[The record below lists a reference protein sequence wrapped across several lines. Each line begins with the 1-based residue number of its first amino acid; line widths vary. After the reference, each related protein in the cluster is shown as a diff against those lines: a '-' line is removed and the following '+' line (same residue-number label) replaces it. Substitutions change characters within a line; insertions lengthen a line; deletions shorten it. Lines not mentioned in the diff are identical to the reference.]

1 MKTLLMGAT
10 ASVALL
16 LFAYESPVSAQGA
29 AAISGAVSSAEDGAM
44 EGVLVSAKKDGS
56 NKTVTVVT
64 DEKGHYSFPA
74 ARLEPGHYKITIRAA
89 GYDLDGTPAADVAA
103 GKEAAADIT
112 LKKTRNLALQ
122 LSNAEWLISMP
133 GDDKMK
139 SNLNGCNSCHTYQR
153 ILRSAHTSEEF
164 QEIFKRM
171 GTYSPGSTPIHPQ
184 PLLPGPRGERPRVAA
199 DKAKAFGDYL
209 ASVNLSTN
217 TTWNYPLKTLPRP
230 KGQATHV
237 VITEYD
243 LARPEAQPHDVILA
257 ADGQVF
263 YSDFGNQFIGQ
274 LDSRTGKVT
283 DYPVPVLK
291 QDEPKGLLQVD
302 TDPDGNVWGAMMY
315 QGGIA
320 KLDRKTG
327 QVTTYAIPKEWQ
339 SNSTQESM
347 VSPSYADVDGYVW
360 TNNQEKHDL
369 YRLDVKTGQFEN
381 MGEAKFPGTDKTL
394 SAYGMPVDRN
404 NKVFMLEFG
413 NTNIGH
419 FDPATKQVKV
429 YKTPTP
435 GSKPRRGRVDEQ
447 NRLWFAE
454 YGGNAIGMFDP
465 KTEQVKEWKLP
476 TPWSDPYD
484 VVADKNG
491 KVWAGSMYT
500 DEVNRLDPSSG
511 KTTDY
516 LLPRSTNIRRV
527 FADNTTNPPSLWVGS
542 NHGASIVH
550 VEPLD

>member
-10 ASVALL
+10 ASVAVLI
-16 LFAYESPVSAQGA
+16 FAYSAPASAQTKS
-29 AAISGAVSSAEDGAM
+29 AISGSVSAAGEGAM
-44 EGVLVSAKKDGS
+44 EGVLVSAKQDGS

-64 DEKGHYSFPA
+64 DSKGHYSFPA
-74 ARLEPGHYKITIRAA
+74 ARLAPGHYKITTRAV
-89 GYDLDGTPAADVAA
+89 GYDLDGAPAADIAA
-103 GKEAAADIT
+103 GKSASADLK

-122 LSNAEWLISMP
+122 MSNAEWLISMP

-139 SNLNGCNSCHTYQR
+139 SNLNGCNGCHTYQR

-171 GTYSPGSTPIHPQ
+171 GKYSPGSTPTHPQ

-199 DKAKAFGDYL
+199 DKAKALGDWL
-209 ASVNLSTN
+209 ASVNLSS
-217 TTWNYPLKTLPRP
+217 TTSWEYPLKTLPRP

-237 VITEYD
+237 IITEYD

-257 ADGQVF
+257 GDGQVF

-274 LDSRTGKVT
+274 LNPKTGKVT

-291 QDEPKGLLQVD
+291 PEQPKGLLQVD
-302 TDPDGNVWGAMMY
+302 TDHDGNVWAAMMY

-327 QVTTYAIPKEWQ
+327 KVKAYAIPKEWQ
-339 SNSTQESM
+339 SASTQESM
-347 VSPSYADVDGYVW
+347 VSPTYSNVDGYVW
-360 TNNQEKHDL
+360 TNNQEMHAL
-369 YRLDVKTGQFEN
+369 YRLNVKTEKYEN
-381 MGEAKFPGTDKTL
+381 MGSVKFPGTDKTL
-394 SAYGMPVDRN
+394 SAYGMPVDQN
-404 NKVFMLEFG
+404 NKVYMLEFG

-419 FDPATKQVKV
+419 YDPNTKQVKV

-435 GSKPRRGRVDEQ
+435 GSKPRRGRVDGQ
-447 NRLWFAE
+447 GKLWFAE

-465 KTEQVKEWKLP
+465 KTEQVKEFRLP

-484 VVADKNG
+484 VVADKAG

-500 DEVNRLDPSSG
+500 DEVNRLDPASG

>member
-16 LFAYESPVSAQGA
+16 LFAYGSPARAQGA

-56 NKTVTVVT
+56 NKTVTVVS
-64 DEKGHYSFPA
+64 DAKGHYSFPA
-74 ARLEPGHYKITIRAA
+74 ARLEPGHYQITIRAV
-89 GYDLDGTPAADVAA
+89 GYDLDGTPAAEVAA
-103 GKEAAADIT
+103 GKAAATDIK

-171 GTYSPGSTPIHPQ
+171 GHYSPGSTPIHPQ

-199 DKAKAFGDYL
+199 DKAKALGDYL
-209 ASVNLSTN
+209 AGANLST
-217 TTWNYPLKTLPRP
+217 TTSWEYPLKTLPRP

-243 LARPEAQPHDVILA
+243 LPRPEAQPHDVILT
-257 ADGQVF
+257 ADGHAWF
-263 YSDFGNQFIGQ
+263 SDFGNQFIGE
-274 LDSRTGKVT
+274 LDPKTGKVT

-291 QDEPKGLLQVD
+291 KDEPKGLLQVD

-320 KLDRKTG
+320 KLDRKTK
-327 QVTTYAIPKEWQ
+327 QVTVYPIPKEWQ

-347 VSPSYADVDGYVW
+347 VSPSYANVDGYVW
-360 TNNQEKHDL
+360 TNNQERHDL
-369 YRLDVKTGQFEN
+369 YRLNVKTGQFEN
-381 MGEAKFPGTDKTL
+381 MGAAKFPGTDKTL
-394 SAYGMPVDRN
+394 SAYGMPVDHS
-404 NKVFMLEFG
+404 NKLFMLEFG

-419 FDPATKQVKV
+419 YDPATKQVKV

-465 KTEQVKEWKLP
+465 KTEQVKEFRLP

-484 VVADKNG
+484 VVADKSG
-491 KVWAGSMYT
+491 KVWAGSMFT

>member
-16 LFAYESPVSAQGA
+16 LFAYGSPASAQRA
-29 AAISGAVSSAEDGAM
+29 AAISGSVSSAEDGAM
-44 EGVLVSAKKDGS
+44 EGVLVSAKKNGS
-56 NKTVTVVT
+56 NKTVTVVS
-64 DEKGHYSFPA
+64 DAKGHYRFPA
-74 ARLEPGHYKITIRAA
+74 ARLEPGHYQITIRAV

-103 GKEAAADIT
+103 GKAAASDIK

-122 LSNAEWLISMP
+122 LSNAEWLMSMP

-164 QEIFKRM
+164 QEIFQRM
-171 GTYSPGSTPIHPQ
+171 GHYSPGSTPIHPQ
-184 PLLPGPRGERPRVAA
+184 PLLPGPRGNRPRVAA
-199 DKAKAFGDYL
+199 DKAKALGDYL

-230 KGQATHV
+230 QGQATHV
-237 VITEYD
+237 IITEYD
-243 LARPEAQPHDVILA
+243 LKRPEAQPHDVIRA
-257 ADGQVF
+257 SDGQIF

-274 LDSRTGKVT
+274 LDPKSGKVT

-291 QDEPKGLLQVD
+291 PNEPKGLLQVD
-302 TDPDGNVWGAMMY
+302 TDPQGNVWGAMMY

-327 QVTTYAIPKEWQ
+327 KVTAYPIPKEWQ
-339 SNSTQESM
+339 SASTQESM
-347 VSPSYADVDGYVW
+347 VSPTYANVDGYVW
-360 TNNQEKHDL
+360 TNNQEMHAL
-369 YRLDVKTGQFEN
+369 YRLNVKTGQFEN
-381 MGEAKFPGTDKTL
+381 MGAVKFPGTDKTL
-394 SAYGMPVDRN
+394 SAYGMPVDQH
-404 NKVFMLEFG
+404 NKLYMLEFG

-419 FDPATKQVKV
+419 YDPVTKQVKV

-435 GSKPRRGRVDEQ
+435 GSKPRRGRVDGQ
-447 NRLWFAE
+447 GRLWFAE

-465 KTEQVKEWKLP
+465 KTEQVKEFRLS

-484 VVADKNG
+484 VVADKSG